1 MAACVAG
8 VPIVVVAL
16 IWYSFGV
23 PVAAFR
29 PFINDE
35 VTYWHQAATFAAA
48 GFGGGFYTSA
58 EVTNPS
64 GLTPFGAHG
73 AGFPIVYGLFGRL
86 FTWQLH
92 SPVVVNLTA
101 ISVSVWLC
109 LTLAR
114 ASRARA
120 LLLAAVL
127 CTFWPL
133 LIWAPTAMQE
143 SLHQAGAV
151 AMAGCVAGALLP
163 ETSRVAR
170 LIGWPMLGAL
180 AFVRPSWLVLMPV
193 WAVASTW
200 GRRPRTVVAALA
212 AAAMLSIAVL
222 VAYGRTTAPFVPPF
236 FFLRAASGALDPAT
250 VWANLRANLAMTA
263 DLSGYEPLEVLLRLQ
278 YWIWMAAAAVL
289 IGGRLARRGHGAPA
303 STPYLAAGLV
313 AMAGAIGLL
322 LVLYT
327 LTNATEHRVLSAFLL
342 FAAVLAALAPGR
354 LAPLLA
360 GALIASQLVSIGD
373 FRRAFKEER
382 QSNFIW
388 DRRGHRELEAALA
401 AAGMAFR
408 PGEERWCNTL
418 LVSQFPPFLTSVPP
432 GIGLSVVREPNQLTR
447 PLRSRYLLLDP
458 PALADF
464 TRPPRAEP
472 LAQLPYGTVYRN
484 LDARCP

>member
-23 PVAAFR
+23 PLAAFR

-101 ISVSVWLC
+101 ISLSVWLC
-109 LTLAR
+109 VTLAR

-163 ETSRVAR
+163 EASRVAR
-170 LIGWPMLGAL
+170 VIGWPMLGAL

-222 VAYGRTTAPFVPPF
+222 VAYGRTDGSV
-236 FFLRAASGALDPAT
+236 RAAVFLPA
-250 VWANLRANLAMTA
+250 R
-263 DLSGYEPLEVLLRLQ
+263 GQ
-278 YWIWMAAAAVL
+278 
-289 IGGRLARRGHGAPA
+289 RR
-303 STPYLAAGLV
+303 
-313 AMAGAIGLL
+313 
-322 LVLYT
+322 
-327 LTNATEHRVLSAFLL
+327 
-342 FAAVLAALAPGR
+342 
-354 LAPLLA
+354 
-360 GALIASQLVSIGD
+360 
-373 FRRAFKEER
+373 
-382 QSNFIW
+382 
-388 DRRGHRELEAALA
+388 
-401 AAGMAFR
+401 
-408 PGEERWCNTL
+408 
-418 LVSQFPPFLTSVPP
+418 
-432 GIGLSVVREPNQLTR
+432 
-447 PLRSRYLLLDP
+447 
-458 PALADF
+458 
-464 TRPPRAEP
+464 
-472 LAQLPYGTVYRN
+472 
-484 LDARCP
+484 ARCPRRCGVTCARTSR

>member
-16 IWYSFGV
+16 IRYSFGV
-23 PVAAFR
+23 PLAAFR

-35 VTYWHQAATFAAA
+35 VIYWHQAATFAAA
-48 GFGGGFYTSA
+48 GFGGGFYTSG

-73 AGFPIVYGLFGRL
+73 AGFPVVYGLFGRL
-86 FTWQLH
+86 FTWRLH
-92 SPVVVNLTA
+92 SPVVANLTA
-101 ISVSVWLC
+101 VSLSVWLC
-109 LTLAR
+109 VTLAR
-114 ASRARA
+114 VSRVRA
-120 LLLAAVL
+120 LLLGALL

-143 SLHQAGAV
+143 SLHHAGAV
-151 AMAGCVAGALLP
+151 AMAGCVAGVLLP
-163 ETSRVAR
+163 EASRAAR
-170 LIGWPMLGAL
+170 VIGWPLLGAL

-200 GRRPRTVVAALA
+200 GRRPRAVVGALTG
-212 AAAMLSIAVL
+212 AAMLSIAVL

-250 VWANLRANLAMTA
+250 VWSNLRANLAMTA
-263 DLSGYEPLEVLLRLQ
+263 DLSAYEPLEVLLRLQ
-278 YWIWMAAAAVL
+278 YWIWLAAAAVL
-289 IGGRLARRGHGAPA
+289 IAVRLTRRGGGASA
-303 STPYLAAGLV
+303 STPYVAAGLI
-313 AMAGAIGLL
+313 AMAGAMGLML
-322 LVLYT
+322 ALYT

-360 GALIASQLVSIGD
+360 GALIASQVVAMGD

-382 QSNFIW
+382 QSNFLW

-401 AAGMAFR
+401 AAGVAFR

-418 LVSQFPPFLTSVPP
+418 LVSQFPPFLTAVPP
-432 GIGLSVVREPNQLTR
+432 GIGLSVVREPNELTL
-447 PLRSRYLLLDP
+447 PVRSRYLLLDP
-458 PALADF
+458 RALADF
-464 TRPPRAEP
+464 VRPPRAEP